1 MKKILLIAVATFVAT
16 IPSFSATISG
26 TCGTRDLGTFGQ
38 AAPVVADIVCPNF
51 NITAGEELISYTLT
65 LRGSF
70 NGGSSAVDDTAEF
83 TFTIVNNGSFG
94 GFVGL
99 SNPYTATDSIN
110 ASQIGETIS
119 QITGI
124 LGATTGTIT
133 GATVAPSVAF
143 INGFVSGVS
152 SFAGQVD
159 YTAETRVIPPT
170 NGEVPEPTT
179 VALIGAGL
187 IGVAAAARRRR

>member
-1 MKKILLIAVATFVAT
+1 MKKILLIAVATFVASV
-16 IPSFSATISG
+16 PSFSATIAG

-38 AAPVVADIVCPNF
+38 AAPVVANIVCPNF
-51 NITAGEELISYTLT
+51 NITSGEELISYTLT

-70 NGGSSAVDDTAEF
+70 NGGSSTNDDTANF
-83 TFTIVNNGSFG
+83 TFTIINNGSFS

-99 SNPYTATDSIN
+99 ANPYTATDSIN
-110 ASQIGETIS
+110 PSQIGETIS

-143 INGFVSGVS
+143 ISGFVTNVS

-159 YTAETRVIPPT
+159 YSAETRTIPT
-170 NGEVPEPTT
+170 NEGQVPEPTT

-187 IGVAAAARRRR
+187 VGLAAAARRRR